1 MSETKGKSG
10 GKSASQPKRAAEAK
24 STPTTK
30 TKPMPAGMH
39 SVTPHIIC
47 AGAAEAIEFY
57 KKAFGATEMFRLPGP
72 DGKLMHGS
80 ISIGD
85 SAVMLAEE
93 NEKHGVFG
101 PKRLNG
107 SPVIIHLYVEDADA
121 FVARAAEAGAN
132 VTMPV
137 AEMFWGDRYGRLQ
150 DPFGHMWSVSTHV
163 RDVTP
168 DELKQAVQSM
178 KG

>member
-1 MSETKGKSG
+1 MTKAKTKS
-10 GKSASQPKRAAEAK
+10 EAK
-24 STPTTK
+24 PAQEANPSPK
-30 TKPMPAGMH
+30 SKPMPAGMH
-39 SVTPHIIC
+39 TVTPHIIC

-57 KKAFGATEMFRLPGP
+57 KKAFGAQEMFRLPGP

-80 ISIGD
+80 IRIGD

-93 NEKHGVFG
+93 NEKHGIFG
-101 PKRLNG
+101 PKHLKG

-168 DELKQAVQSM
+168 DEMKQAVQSM

>member
-1 MSETKGKSG
+1 MTKAKTKS
-10 GKSASQPKRAAEAK
+10 EAK
-24 STPTTK
+24 PAQEASPSPK
-30 TKPMPAGMH
+30 SKPMPAGMH
-39 SVTPHIIC
+39 TVTPHIIC

-80 ISIGD
+80 IRIGD

-93 NEKHGVFG
+93 NEKHGIFG

-168 DELKQAVQSM
+168 DEMKQAVQSM

>member
-1 MSETKGKSG
+1 MTKAKTKS
-10 GKSASQPKRAAEAK
+10 EAK
-24 STPTTK
+24 PAQEANPSPK
-30 TKPMPAGMH
+30 SKPMPAGMH
-39 SVTPHIIC
+39 TVTPHIIC

-80 ISIGD
+80 IRIGD

-93 NEKHGVFG
+93 NEKHGIFG

-168 DELKQAVQSM
+168 DEMKQAVQSM

>member
-1 MSETKGKSG
+1 MTKAKTKS
-10 GKSASQPKRAAEAK
+10 EAK
-24 STPTTK
+24 PAQEANPSPK
-30 TKPMPAGMH
+30 SKPMPAGMH
-39 SVTPHIIC
+39 TVTPHIIC

-57 KKAFGATEMFRLPGP
+57 KKAFGAQEMFRLPGP

-80 ISIGD
+80 IRIGD

-93 NEKHGVFG
+93 NEKHGIFG

-168 DELKQAVQSM
+168 DEMKQAVQSM

>member
-1 MSETKGKSG
+1 MTKAKTKS
-10 GKSASQPKRAAEAK
+10 EAK
-24 STPTTK
+24 PAQEANPSPK
-30 TKPMPAGMH
+30 SKPMPAGMH
-39 SVTPHIIC
+39 TVTPHIIC

-57 KKAFGATEMFRLPGP
+57 KKAFGAQEMFRLPGP

-80 ISIGD
+80 IRIGN

-93 NEKHGVFG
+93 NEKHGIFG
-101 PKRLNG
+101 PKHLKG

-168 DELKQAVQSM
+168 DEMKQAVQSM

>member
-1 MSETKGKSG
+1 MTKAKTKS
-10 GKSASQPKRAAEAK
+10 EAK
-24 STPTTK
+24 PAQETSPSPK
-30 TKPMPAGMH
+30 SKPMPAGMH
-39 SVTPHIIC
+39 TVTPHIIC

-57 KKAFGATEMFRLPGP
+57 KKAFGAQEMFRLPGP

-80 ISIGD
+80 IRIGD

-93 NEKHGVFG
+93 NEKHGIFG